1 MQQHEEHYNHYL
13 DLGVH
18 APDLVGSEYD
28 LFEKLHA
35 EHRNKG

>member
-18 APDLVGSEYD
+18 ALDLVGTEYD
-28 LFEKLHA
+28 LFE
-35 EHRNKG
+35 